1 MKEVQYIS
9 GDFLA
14 LRDAW
19 DTLSLE
25 EQAEMIKAAVSEGI
39 FDLKEIRHKYNQFAK
54 GGSKE
59 GEEEVNTDRSYINT
73 MERVAEENY
82 RKWGYDNPDEALI
95 HALNDNTYNYR
106 GYYEKYPQSAANADT
121 HWPDEFKTVY
131 HPTFSR
137 ESIYSGEKSQYNP
150 NGRTGGFWLGELF
163 VPAPWQ
169 LFNNYA
175 EGGGIHIKPSHRGR
189 LTELKKR
196 TGKSEAELY
205 RTGSAATRK
214 MITFAR
220 NARKWKHGEG
230 GPLFSN
236 DANIYGFGDWLK
248 KAYNKAKET
257 VDEGRKIVKDLK
269 LDKSPGEL
277 LVDYFTKKDES
288 PEESKQASRQS
299 LTYRNRPAERRTIVT
314 PNGKSVQVVPV
325 RQRRNN
331 SPTSRESEKFEN
343 SMRGLVLQYQ
353 NKAGGS
359 NPEYDI
365 PFIPDKAIII
375 DGTTTSTNALDSL
388 AKYAGIHNRDV
399 QLSENHSNYSQ
410 EHQTQREIN
419 FNEML
424 GLSTQE
430 THNGAWPYINMKK
443 GKDSKEYNR
452 ALGNSNYFTAF
463 GYIPADNFVR
473 NYHYNNTGVDRATPP
488 LLDAFR
494 YFAQGDYNRGEADH
508 TQKVN
513 AAGRRAWQNPKVQ
526 EWWETSGKYWY
537 NNPNGPK
544 KK

>member
-54 GGSKE
+54 GGGKE

-220 NARKWKHGEG
+220 SARKWNKHSMG
-230 GPLFSN
+230 G
-236 DANIYGFGDWLK
+236 Y
-248 KAYNKAKET
+248 
-257 VDEGRKIVKDLK
+257 
-269 LDKSPGEL
+269 
-277 LVDYFTKKDES
+277 
-288 PEESKQASRQS
+288 
-299 LTYRNRPAERRTIVT
+299 
-314 PNGKSVQVVPV
+314 
-325 RQRRNN
+325 
-331 SPTSRESEKFEN
+331 
-343 SMRGLVLQYQ
+343 LQ
-353 NKAGGS
+353 G
-359 NPEYDI
+359 
-365 PFIPDKAIII
+365 
-375 DGTTTSTNALDSL
+375 
-388 AKYAGIHNRDV
+388 
-399 QLSENHSNYSQ
+399 
-410 EHQTQREIN
+410 
-419 FNEML
+419 
-424 GLSTQE
+424 
-430 THNGAWPYINMKK
+430 
-443 GKDSKEYNR
+443 
-452 ALGNSNYFTAF
+452 
-463 GYIPADNFVR
+463 
-473 NYHYNNTGVDRATPP
+473 
-488 LLDAFR
+488 
-494 YFAQGDYNRGEADH
+494 
-508 TQKVN
+508 
-513 AAGRRAWQNPKVQ
+513 
-526 EWWETSGKYWY
+526 
-537 NNPNGPK
+537 
-544 KK
+544 